1 MHTLLHEQQLSYCNC
16 QKCKEFLVTICA
28 YIYILGTHSHCVQ
41 NACDSDTMP
50 RWERG
55 QRTNSFFLL
64 LPVWMK
70 EDNTVLPKR
79 SHSLVYCQ
87 ILQNILRPSG
97 LTSELLYCP
106 WHIGCCRCDRMDRS
120 SILRGRIWPMHT
132 AYTLTQVPLRYTST
146 PLPHSFYIT
155 AAVTGYF
162 SDKDF
167 TWKKTW

>member
-1 MHTLLHEQQLSYCNC
+1 MHVTAIQC
-16 QKCKEFLVTICA
+16 QDEKEA
-28 YIYILGTHSHCVQ
+28 
-41 NACDSDTMP
+41 
-50 RWERG
+50 RG
-55 QRTNSFFLL
+55 QILFFLL

-106 WHIGCCRCDRMDRS
+106 WHIGCCRCDRS

-132 AYTLTQVPLRYTST
+132 AYTLTQVPLRCTST

-167 TWKKTW
+167 TWKKNVIDCEIIIALLLFWHVKQSHVVF